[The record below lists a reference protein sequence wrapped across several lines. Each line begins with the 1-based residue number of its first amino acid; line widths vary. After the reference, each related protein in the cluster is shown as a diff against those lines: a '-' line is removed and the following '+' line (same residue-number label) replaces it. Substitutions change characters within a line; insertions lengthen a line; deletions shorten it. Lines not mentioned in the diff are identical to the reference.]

1 MVSVLALAGFVWLV
15 FFMYVF
21 RAPLLRSIK
30 SLIEKGSKIDE

>member
-1 MVSVLALAGFVWLV
+1 MISVLALAGFIWLV
-15 FFMYVF
+15 IFTYIF